1 MMCDHYQ
8 MTDGWILA
16 LDNLNLAFIVIF
28 TAEMLL
34 KMFALRYHYFAEPWN
49 LFDFVVV
56 LLSLAGL
63 FLSDLI
69 EKYFVSPTL
78 LRVVRVAKV
87 GRVLRLIKGAKGI
100 RTLLFSLVM
109 AFPALVNICLLLF
122 LVMFIF
128 AVFGM
133 SLFKNV
139 KVRPGFDDVH
149 NFQTFGKTF
158 SLLFQVRLTKALLRM
173 YCSVCEIRCNSS
185 PPSPLDVHFCRLVRR
200 ADGNHKRPRLRPCR
214 RRNRLLRQLRGRD
227 DGGRLH
233 DTVPSP

>member
-1 MMCDHYQ
+1 MTDMLKNGSKIFYFQCTMMCDHHNQ
-8 MTDGWILA
+8 NEAWTFV

-34 KMFALRYHYFAEPWN
+34 KMFALRQHYFAEPWN

-139 KVRPGFDDVH
+139 KIRFGFDDVH
-149 NFQTFGKTF
+149 NFQTFTKTF
-158 SLLFQVRLTKALLRM
+158 TLLFQVGIKISTTTLFIFCNFVEVIGSNHFGALL
-173 YCSVCEIRCNSS
+173 IFL
-185 PPSPLDVHFCRLVRR
+185 PLM
-200 ADGNHKRPRLRPCR
+200 K
-214 RRNRLLRQLRGRD
+214 LLD
-227 DGGRLH
+227 
-233 DTVPSP
+233 

>member
-1 MMCDHYQ
+1 M
-8 MTDGWILA
+8 WVFA
-16 LDNLNLAFIVIF
+16 LENLNMGFICIF
-28 TAEMLL
+28 TTECIL
-34 KMFALRYHYFAEPWN
+34 KIFALRQHYFTEPWN
-49 LFDFVVV
+49 VFDFVVV
-56 LLSLAGL
+56 ILSILGIL
-63 FLSDLI
+63 LSDLI

-139 KVRPGFDDVH
+139 KIQPGFDDVH

-158 SLLFQVRLTKALLRM
+158 TLLFQMCTSAGWAEALTAITANKD
-173 YCSVCEIRCNSS
+173 C
-185 PPSPLDVHFCRLVRR
+185 
-200 ADGNHKRPRLRPCR
+200 
-214 RRNRLLRQLRGRD
+214 
-227 DGGRLH
+227 DGGNS
-233 DTVPSP
+233 DVGNSGNCG